1 MSRLIPNKSSKHC
14 RKQIAAKKTPFKMIS
29 LIIFVFIFWLEISFG
44 IVNIEMI
51 RQTKTIRVRRPR
63 KRLGEVMTEK
73 VIKIV
78 VRLNTSKK
86 NGRILTEK
94 CRMRNLSDSGKNG
107 IDSSEK
113 SANQIRVIDNSIY
126 IKGSVVTFMWG

>member
-1 MSRLIPNKSSKHC
+1 M
-14 RKQIAAKKTPFKMIS
+14 
-29 LIIFVFIFWLEISFG
+29 
-44 IVNIEMI
+44 
-51 RQTKTIRVRRPR
+51 TK
-63 KRLGEVMTEK
+63 K
-73 VIKIV
+73 VIKIA
-78 VRLNTSKK
+78 VRLNTNKK

-94 CRMRNLSDSGKNG
+94 CRMRDLSDSGKNG